1 MNRFGRT
8 SAAEWRF
15 FRFQLLKLIV
25 FGCWAVLFVAGG
37 QERRCTELCHQSANV
52 RFQPGT
58 SLVAPASDLT
68 LSPES
73 GHLKNLSLEQL
84 MQVEVSTVSRV
95 DERIDEAPGSVYVY
109 SSGVIQNRGYRSL
122 GQLLQTV
129 PGFTVFHRDLDF
141 VVGVRGLLAND
152 NDKVSL
158 LINGQNVNGV
168 HEQDFLNGPINLDNV
183 ERVEVVVGPSSLF
196 QQGNT
201 LAATINVI
209 TKDTEGMELV
219 SGIGNNL
226 RYSETLMG
234 GHHWAPDRLL
244 SFSIS
249 TEAQKGFNAWSPGA
263 GLGVPGKTI
272 TGEIDQP
279 NYFGIVHGQYGE
291 LSGQFI
297 AYRSSWPELHI
308 DNDPRNNGQM
318 TESKYSLFLKAEHPF
333 SDKLSGI
340 ARTEATLKEQTR
352 LNADGVV
359 PVNAEQQSLNQW
371 DYASELG
378 LRYTGAEHHVI
389 QSGAQFE
396 YDNNFKNYFTFLA
409 PGQKGV
415 IPKTS
420 LFNKDD
426 YDIGFYL
433 DDEYR
438 VADQWKLIGG
448 ARVDHSTRLEGNRW
462 FPGARAAIIYE
473 PTKTWVS
480 KFIYN
485 RSVRMPSA
493 LEALN
498 DVWGF
503 NHRNQTT
510 APPFARLSNP
520 AMEPEI
526 LSTLEWDNIVY
537 VGDARVGVNI
547 YHQDME
553 NFISFFQPHANGGNL
568 HGEGVELNFEAPLN
582 ERIKLWANGAWNDS
596 KLHLFNSGL
605 FGPNPEATATGTESI
620 HAYVNKSDRI
630 IGSPAYT
637 ANGGVEYAITDHV
650 TFSPSLRFFTEQAAA
665 DRGHYVT
672 IHNQFYLDA
681 TLMWRDIAGKHMD
694 FALSGYNLLDNRQAV
709 GSPFNGSTYRPGGIS
724 FVASLTLRF

>member
-1 MNRFGRT
+1 
-8 SAAEWRF
+8 
-15 FRFQLLKLIV
+15 
-25 FGCWAVLFVAGG
+25 
-37 QERRCTELCHQSANV
+37 
-52 RFQPGT
+52 
-58 SLVAPASDLT
+58 
-68 LSPES
+68 
-73 GHLKNLSLEQL
+73 

-109 SSGVIQNRGYRSL
+109 SSDVIQNRGYRSL

-158 LINGQNVNGV
+158 LINGQNVNGP

-209 TKDTEGMELV
+209 TKDPEGIELV
-219 SGIGNNL
+219 SGVGNDL

-234 GHHWAPDRLL
+234 GHRWAPDRLL
-244 SFSIS
+244 SFSLS
-249 TEAQKGFNAWSPGA
+249 TEAEKGFNAWSRGA
-263 GLGVPGKTI
+263 GLGVPGETL

-279 NYFGIVHGQYGE
+279 DYFGIVHGQYGE

-308 DNDPRNNGQM
+308 DSDARNDGEMSEQ
-318 TESKYSLFLKAEHPF
+318 KYSLFLKAEHPF
-333 SDKLSGI
+333 SDSLTGI

-352 LNADGVV
+352 LNADGI
-359 PVNAEQQSLNQW
+359 PPFNAEQQSLNQW

-378 LRYTGAEHHVI
+378 LRYTGIEHHII

-396 YDNNFKNYFTFLA
+396 YDDNFKNYFTYLG
-409 PGQKGV
+409 PNQQGH
-415 IPKTS
+415 IPRTS

-433 DDEYR
+433 DDEMR
-438 VADQWKLIGG
+438 LTDQWKVIGG

-473 PTKTWVS
+473 PTKMWVS
-480 KFIYN
+480 KVVYN
-485 RSVRMPSA
+485 RSIRMPSA

-503 NHRNQTT
+503 EHRDQPTD
-510 APPFARLSNP
+510 PPFARLSNP
-520 AMEPEI
+520 ATEPEI
-526 LSTLEWDNIVY
+526 LSTIEWDNIAY
-537 VGDARVGVNI
+537 LGDARVGVNI
-547 YHQDME
+547 YHQDMSD
-553 NFISFFQPHANGGNL
+553 FISFFQPHANGGNL
-568 HGEGVELNFEAPLN
+568 HGDGVELNFEAPL
-582 ERIKLWANGAWNDS
+582 RDRVKFWANGAWNDS
-596 KLHLFNSGL
+596 KLHLFNKAL
-605 FGPNPEATATGTESI
+605 FGPNPEASAGGTESI
-620 HAYVNKSDRI
+620 HTYVNEHDQI
-630 IGSPAYT
+630 IGSPSYT
-637 ANGGVEYAITDHV
+637 ANAGVEYEITNHL
-650 TFSPSLRFFTEQAAA
+650 TFSPSLRYFTDQAAA
-665 DRGHYVT
+665 NDGAYLTIRNRFYV
-672 IHNQFYLDA
+672 DA
-681 TLMWRDIAGKHMD
+681 TFMWREIAGRHLD
-694 FALSGYNLLDNRQAV
+694 FALSGYNLLDNRQSV
-709 GSPFNGSTYRPGGIS
+709 GSPFNGNTYRPGGIS